1 MKTGKVGLKDK
12 KKIKR
17 RKRILTA
24 ATKLFQNLGY
34 ADTTMGNIAA
44 NADVGVGTI
53 YNYFSSKNEI
63 LLSIVVDIC
72 IEKKPDETIY
82 ENDPVQTIVT
92 YLNSYLDQFSVF
104 DKEIWC
110 GWFGTL
116 FKEPKLAEKGFELD
130 MKIVGELA
138 GICEKLQDRNMITD
152 KAPALEI
159 AQLLYTP
166 FIASM
171 MGYIMLAEMEMHAL
185 KKVFESQVKLIFM
198 GLRTT

>member
-24 ATKLFQNLGY
+24 ATKLFQNMGY
-34 ADTTMGNIAA
+34 ADTTMGDIAT

-63 LLSIVVDIC
+63 LLSIVTDIC
-72 IEKKPDETIY
+72 IEKKPDEILY
-82 ENDPVQTIVT
+82 ENDPVQTIVS
-92 YLNSYLDQFSVF
+92 YLNGYLDQFSVF

-116 FKEPKLAEKGFELD
+116 FKEPNLVEKGFELD
-130 MKIVGELA
+130 MKIVIELA
-138 GICEKLQDRNMITD
+138 GICEKLQDRNLITD
-152 KAPALEI
+152 QATALEI

-171 MGYIMLAEMEMHAL
+171 MGYIMLAEMEMHSL
-185 KKVFESQVKLIFM
+185 KKMFESQVALIFM
-198 GLRTT
+198 GLRTP